1 MGQRK
6 ELGNPWERFG
16 PLCEKKG
23 RVTALQIAICD
34 DEPAMLEYLDALV
47 NQWGESRGEP
57 VNAQCFPSAQA
68 LWFEWAEN
76 PRFDVLLLDIQ
87 MQGLDG
93 VTLARRIRETDEKC
107 AIIFITGTAE
117 FAADGYDVAAL
128 HYLIK
133 PVDEA
138 KLFACLDKAA
148 AQLRRVPKQLLLPV
162 AGVQTR
168 FCADDIFYAEA
179 FAHTV
184 CIHTGEGGLEAQ
196 ASIGELEKELAGE
209 PFIRC
214 HRSYLVNLRQIRR
227 IDKSELT
234 LDSGER
240 LPVSRRL
247 YAAVND
253 AFIRFFKGEES

>member
-1 MGQRK
+1 MR
-6 ELGNPWERFG
+6 
-16 PLCEKKG
+16 
-23 RVTALQIAICD
+23 IAVCD
-34 DEPAMLEYLDALV
+34 DEPAMLDYISGLIAR
-47 NQWGESRGEP
+47 WGEGRAEP
-57 VNAQCFPSAQA
+57 LCVECFSSAQA
-68 LWFEWAEN
+68 LWFDWAEN

-107 AIIFITGTAE
+107 VILFITGTQE
-117 FAADGYDVAAL
+117 FAAVGYDVAAL

-138 KLFACLDKAA
+138 KLFACLDKAS
-148 AQLRRVPKQLLLPV
+148 AQLRRVPKQVLLPV

-168 FCADDIFYAEA
+168 LCADEIFYVEA

-184 CIHTGEGGLEAQ
+184 CIHTGEGAVEAQ

-209 PFIRC
+209 PFVRC
-214 HRSYLVNLRQIRR
+214 HRSYLVNLRHIRR

-234 LDSGER
+234 LDSGAR

-247 YAAVND
+247 YAAVNG
-253 AFIRFFKGEES
+253 AFIRFFRGEEGADA